1 MKKLPNL
8 KLSEEES
15 DLLLEIDQ
23 RPKIFNL
30 LNKILYGII
39 DERESSFVKQ
49 WIDLAQP
56 NTQSNLLQNKMELQG
71 MYKLVTDFSNLKED
85 PTRYSEVS
93 GVSRKQ

>member
-23 RPKIFNL
+23 RPEIFNL

-71 MYKLVTDFSNLKED
+71 MYKLVTDFSNLKEN
-85 PTRYSEVS
+85 PTKYSKVS
-93 GVSRKQ
+93 GVSKKQ

>member
-8 KLSEEES
+8 KLTEEEN

-23 RPKIFNL
+23 RPEIFNL
-30 LNKILYGII
+30 INKILYGIV

-71 MYKLVTDFSNLKED
+71 MYKLITDFSNLKEQAK
-85 PTRYSEVS
+85 PANTRVS
-93 GVSRKQ
+93 KK